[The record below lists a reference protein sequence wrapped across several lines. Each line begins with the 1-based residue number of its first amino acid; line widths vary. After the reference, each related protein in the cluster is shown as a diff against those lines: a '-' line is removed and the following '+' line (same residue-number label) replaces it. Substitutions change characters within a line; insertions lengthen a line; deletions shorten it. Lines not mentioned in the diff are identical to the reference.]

1 MQCRTTAD
9 KRHLLDR
16 KTAKMSDSSEY
27 LEDHS
32 IDEEDEFYIGSSEDS
47 DVSSS
52 DERSSPDER
61 EGEDD
66 NEEVEVRGAEP
77 YRFEPL
83 ATPAVDQPGDG
94 DRQAEDD
101 EPNPDDRRLNTDW

>member
-16 KTAKMSDSSEY
+16 KTSKIS
-27 LEDHS
+27 DHS
-32 IDEEDEFYIGSSEDS
+32 IDEFHIGTSEDS

-52 DERSSPDER
+52 DEGSSPDER

-66 NEEVEVRGAEP
+66 DEEVEVRGAEP

-83 ATPAVDQPGDG
+83 AAPAVDQPGDG
-94 DRQAEDD
+94 DRQAEDG